1 MGRKGNDRAPTD
13 AGIQLSAQ
21 WKDMDT
27 NMDMNRDMGMV
38 GAVAMAMAVG
48 MGSDMGMGIA
58 LPELALTHFG
68 RQMHIH
74 LLRLWRYLYPISNV

>member
-1 MGRKGNDRAPTD
+1 
-13 AGIQLSAQ
+13 
-21 WKDMDT
+21 MDT
-27 NMDMNRDMGMV
+27 NMDMNRDMGM
-38 GAVAMAMAVG
+38 AVAVAVAMAMAMAVG
-48 MGSDMGMGIA
+48 MGSGMGMDIA